1 MSFLNKRGCH
11 GLDGLSSLEKA
22 PRTRGGG
29 RPSSEAPGLQAVL
42 MYWDLRALTSFQ
54 MEVAKH
60 SALKV
65 VQRLPGCSAPQH
77 VTSEI
82 RAC

>member
-1 MSFLNKRGCH
+1 MGAVP
-11 GLDGLSSLEKA
+11 A
-22 PRTRGGG
+22 PR
-29 RPSSEAPGLQAVL
+29 PPGLQAVL

-60 SALKV
+60 SELKV
-65 VQRLPGCSAPQH
+65 VQRLPGCSAPQD